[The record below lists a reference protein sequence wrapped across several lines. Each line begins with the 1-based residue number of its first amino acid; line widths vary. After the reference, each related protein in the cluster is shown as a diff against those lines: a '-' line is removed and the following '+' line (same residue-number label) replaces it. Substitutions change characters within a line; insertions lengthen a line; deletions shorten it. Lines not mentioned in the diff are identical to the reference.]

1 MADLSAPLTGF
12 DGGADAPAD
21 GASLSR
27 DQQESQ
33 SRGSVAQNLLAG
45 ATTSF
50 AAIALGAAFGDACGR
65 GALVGILSAGT
76 IAVITAAIGG
86 TRVQCSG
93 PTAPMTT
100 VTTTVVAYSRSAM
113 FDDVTSDFTAASPGC
128 GIDDYDSALCPLP
141 DRFVN
146 IVLLL
151 GGLLIAMMGVLRLG
165 QYITLVPNIVI
176 SGFMNGIA
184 VQIWQKEVIRLSG
197 SVLHTT
203 PSIRGYWPINLGITF
218 CTTAL
223 CFLLP
228 RMSELSTHTRSDF
241 SRALPASGETK
252 AAMALV
258 IYHR

>member
-1 MADLSAPLTGF
+1 MPDLRSPLVTSVSEE
-12 DGGADAPAD
+12 PTEQ
-21 GASLSR
+21 R
-27 DQQESQ
+27 QQPQSQ
-33 SRGSVAQNLLAG
+33 QGTIVQNLVAG

-76 IAVITAAIGG
+76 IAVITAALGG

-100 VTTTVVAYSRSAM
+100 VTTTVVAYSRGALL
-113 FDDVTSDFTAASPGC
+113 DDITSDFDANSPGC
-128 GIDDYDSALCPLP
+128 GQDYDSTLCPLP

-146 IVLLL
+146 IVLML
-151 GGLLIAMMGVLRLG
+151 GGLFIVLMGALRLG

-197 SVLHTT
+197 SVLGIE
-203 PSIRGYWPINLGITF
+203 PLIRGDWRINLCITF

-228 RMSELSTHTRSDF
+228 KLSEWLQVPLASISLSRCSWID
-241 SRALPASGETK
+241 
-252 AAMALV
+252 
-258 IYHR
+258 

>member
-1 MADLSAPLTGF
+1 MRKNATIYRRAGDRRGGRIRNGMPDLHSPLVASVSE
-12 DGGADAPAD
+12 DPAE
-21 GASLSR
+21 
-27 DQQESQ
+27 QQEDEQRSQ
-33 SRGSVAQNLLAG
+33 GGGSIVQNLIAG

-76 IAVITAAIGG
+76 IAVITAALGG

-100 VTTTVVAYSRSAM
+100 VTTTVVAYSRGAM
-113 FDDVTSDFTAASPGC
+113 FEDIVSDYDSKSPGC
-128 GIDDYDSALCPLP
+128 GQDYDSALCPLP

-146 IVLLL
+146 IVLML
-151 GGLLIAMMGVLRLG
+151 GGLFIILMGALRLG
-165 QYITLVPNIVI
+165 KYITLVPNIVI

-197 SVLHTT
+197 SVLHTE
-203 PSIRGYWPINLGITF
+203 PLIRGDWRINLGITF

-228 RMSELSTHTRSDF
+228 KLSEFCQLQY
-241 SRALPASGETK
+241 AG
-252 AAMALV
+252 
-258 IYHR
+258 